1 MITKVIWNS
10 DNLLIMQVY
19 PLLSPP
25 GYPEQNFIIL
35 DKCLLNVEGNRL
47 KGEAVM
53 PIFFR
58 NSGIIKFWLLQQKN
72 YTKFYTQ
79 RTYYKK

>member
-53 PIFFR
+53 PLFFQ
-58 NSGIIKFWLLQQKN
+58 KFWDYQILASAAKKLHKILHTKNLL
-72 YTKFYTQ
+72 
-79 RTYYKK
+79 